1 MDYKK
6 AGILLGV
13 AFVAYYL
20 IIQPAESAALIRSAL
35 GGVGD
40 TAAKLADFVRKLV
53 R

>member
-1 MDYKK
+1 MNYKK
-6 AGILLGV
+6 IGTFLGV

-20 IIQPAESAALIRSAL
+20 IAQPNESADLVRSAL

-40 TAAKLADFVRKLV
+40 AAGKLAEFVRQLV